1 MDYRCPLCG
10 TDLAR
15 RKLVQAVL
23 VRMERECSSCKRV
36 VQLNIHWAEEVV
48 SLLGVGTVVGL
59 GAFAYWWQSERLALA
74 AFGAAMLGALAL
86 PLLEQIHLRHW
97 PRYCVRSTSTDGSVN

>member
-23 VRMERECSSCKRV
+23 VRMERECSNCKRV
-36 VQLNIHWAEEVV
+36 IQLNIHWTEETVA
-48 SLLGVGTVVGL
+48 LLGAGTVVVL
-59 GAFAYWWQSERLALA
+59 GAFAYGWQSERFALA

-86 PLLEQIHLRHW
+86 PLLEHVYLRSW
-97 PRYCVRSTSTDGSVN
+97 PRYSAKSGNTDPSVN